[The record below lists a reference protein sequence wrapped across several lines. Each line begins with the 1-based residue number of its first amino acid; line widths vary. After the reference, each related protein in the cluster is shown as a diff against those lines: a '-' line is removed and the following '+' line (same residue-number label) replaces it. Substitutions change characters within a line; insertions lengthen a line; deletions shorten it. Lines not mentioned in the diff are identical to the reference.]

1 MNCVIIIFYIMLLY
15 LCLNN
20 EPSHKKR
27 IKKTLVFGFAYG
39 YSWEKISLFVLSLRK
54 NGYTGDLTIAL
65 YNNISKIFLNELLK
79 YSVIPLLIEQ
89 DYPFYSVS
97 NKYYINFNFLNSCI
111 NNNRTYKYKW
121 NIYRYL
127 ILKCWLIIYGRI
139 YSHIISA
146 DVRDIVFQGNPF
158 EWNFENGVYIAEE
171 TLNNIHINDS
181 YINLKWIKVYVNY
194 KSVIKKE
201 Y

>member
-1 MNCVIIIFYIMLLY
+1 MNCVTIIFYIMLLY

-27 IKKTLVFGFAYG
+27 IRKTLVFGFAYG

-79 YSVIPLLIEQ
+79 HSVIPLLIEQ
-89 DYPFYSVS
+89 DYPFYSIS

-111 NNNRTYKYKW
+111 NNNRTYKYK
-121 NIYRYL
+121 
-127 ILKCWLIIYGRI
+127 
-139 YSHIISA
+139 
-146 DVRDIVFQGNPF
+146 
-158 EWNFENGVYIAEE
+158 
-171 TLNNIHINDS
+171 
-181 YINLKWIKVYVNY
+181 
-194 KSVIKKE
+194 
-201 Y
+201 